1 MTRKLVLAGLV
12 LMAAPC
18 LFAQDAPPAPNGP
31 GGPPP
36 PRAPHAPK
44 AQRPRHDDG
53 GRPGGDMHGELGGM
67 PMGPWWRHP
76 EVVTKLSL
84 TPDQVK
90 RIDDQFMKTREQL
103 IDMHASLEK
112 QQLELEPLLSANP
125 VDQSKALA
133 QISKIADTR
142 AELEKTDAKML
153 LSIRAV
159 LTADQWTKM
168 RQMHEMHGGPMDGH
182 GDMHAP
188 MAPGQRG
195 HGPSEE
201 PLQ

>member
-1 MTRKLVLAGLV
+1 MVREGRLRRVLRMHRRRSV
-12 LMAAPC
+12 LGMMMA
-18 LFAQDAPPAPNGP
+18 DD
-31 GGPPP
+31 
-36 PRAPHAPK
+36 RAAICM
-44 AQRPRHDDG
+44 ASSAV
-53 GRPGGDMHGELGGM
+53 M

-90 RIDDQFMKTREQL
+90 RIDEQFMKTREQL